1 MKSVTL
7 LDAVQWLDLAWEGM
21 KATTISKYF
30 THCGLSNCSEE
41 KNEKEA
47 LPPLEEPCRELQF
60 GALWE
65 EFVQM
70 DNSAETTS
78 TGPINSVAT
87 PVEAKTED
95 QEEEEQ
101 ELDDEQVITSKQAL
115 EHTKA
120 LLHFASKAGGEG
132 GSRAGVRLIESSEC

>member
-1 MKSVTL
+1 M
-7 LDAVQWLDLAWEGM
+7 
-21 KATTISKYF
+21 
-30 THCGLSNCSEE
+30 N
-41 KNEKEA
+41 
-47 LPPLEEPCRELQF
+47 

-132 GSRAGVRLIESSEC
+132 GSRAGVRLIESSECCGGHSNQGERTGKAKEHDRLFIKIN